1 MRDVIC
7 LVAVVLGLCCVE
19 SVDAAPPGAV
29 VQRQVVRG
37 PLGFRRQSIRTVVSP
52 GAGPQAFIAPQAFV
66 ARPQAFIAPQA
77 VIVPHG
83 GFVQPQAIIAPR
95 FGRSAIIIR

>member
-1 MRDVIC
+1 MKSVLCI
-7 LVAVVLGLCCVE
+7 VAVVLGLFAVE
-19 SVDAAPPGAV
+19 SVDASQPGAV

-52 GAGPQAFIAPQAFV
+52 GAQAFVAPQAFITPQAFV
-66 ARPQAFIAPQA
+66 APQA

-83 GFVQPQAIIAPR
+83 GFIQPQAIITPGFR
-95 FGRSAIIIR
+95 RSAIIIR